1 MKIDAIKPNNINFQK
16 IIFADEKL
24 LKSVMQS
31 CSNSQLVELERILAS
46 QKNNPVDAVIF
57 PAKNRTL
64 KGKIMCQYR
73 IPDFK
78 EYYKQRLCEPKLWFL
93 KRLANKLDEYKQYC
107 Q

>member
-1 MKIDAIKPNNINFQK
+1 MKIDAIKSNNINFQK

-46 QKNNPVDAVIF
+46 QKNNPVDAFIF
-57 PAKNRTL
+57 STKNRTL

-73 IPDFK
+73 IPDFR
-78 EYYKQRLCEPKLWFL
+78 EFYEQRMCEPKLWFIR
-93 KRLANKLDEYKQYC
+93 RLSNKLNEYRQYC
-107 Q
+107 P